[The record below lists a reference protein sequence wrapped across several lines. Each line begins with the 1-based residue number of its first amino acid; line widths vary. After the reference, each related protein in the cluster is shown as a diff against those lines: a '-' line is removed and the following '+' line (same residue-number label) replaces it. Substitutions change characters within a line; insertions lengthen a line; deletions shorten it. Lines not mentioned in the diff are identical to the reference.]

1 MKLPANVHKKGPS
14 LYYVK
19 SRRIQGKLHTKWS
32 YLCSEDASEEVLHRE
47 LWKLLRQGV
56 DTLGDVMS
64 EYKAHRLPNLAV
76 ATQKDYDL
84 IIETRLRPWCGHMRP
99 DDLTSQDVAVYLET
113 RDQAGHGARGNREI
127 SVLSSIYNH
136 AMRIRAASHN
146 PTYGVRRNREQPR
159 TYYVTD
165 ESLRLAMRHSTPALR
180 HLMWATYLTGFRQ
193 KDMRSL
199 TRDNLTNEGIKIVQ
213 SKDGKYELRE
223 WTESLR
229 KVVRRALECSKNDYV
244 FTNSYGRHWTVDAI
258 QCAMRRM
265 KQTTGIKWRFHDL
278 RAKAESDHE
287 TGLGLMRRYT
297 RVRKL
302 RAVK

>member
-1 MKLPANVHKKGPS
+1 MP
-14 LYYVK
+14 
-19 SRRIQGKLHTKWS
+19 
-32 YLCSEDASEEVLHRE
+32 
-47 LWKLLRQGV
+47 
-56 DTLGDVMS
+56 
-64 EYKAHRLPNLAV
+64 
-76 ATQKDYDL
+76 
-84 IIETRLRPWCGHMRP
+84 
-99 DDLTSQDVAVYLET
+99 
-113 RDQAGHGARGNREI
+113 
-127 SVLSSIYNH
+127 IY
-136 AMRIRAASHN
+136 
-146 PTYGVRRNREQPR
+146 
-159 TYYVTD
+159 
-165 ESLRLAMRHSTPALR
+165 TPALR

-193 KDMRSL
+193 KDMRNL

-229 KVVRRALECSKNDYV
+229 KVVRRALQRSKNIYV

-287 TGLGLMRRYT
+287 TWLGLMRRYT